1 MQFQVHTGKVPVSGV
16 GKKLRLCSQSYDWY
30 HSNVF
35 FFADLNGLK
44 NPLTHILPPSLKIF
58 TCGTEPSQ
66 T

>member
-1 MQFQVHTGKVPVSGV
+1 MLARAMIGIILT
-16 GKKLRLCSQSYDWY
+16 Y
-30 HSNVF
+30 F

-66 T
+66 TWVIFVFCS